1 MKVQAN
7 TYDAEMGRT
16 GGGTFNTF
24 LRSGTNE
31 IHGSA
36 FGYLRRTEW
45 LANNFFSNRAGQPIP
60 DQPFKNY
67 GGSIGGPVRGNNY
80 LLDGVP
86 ITDSTN
92 RAVII
97 PTIESVQ
104 EV

>member
-36 FGYLRRTEW
+36 FGYLRRTDW
-45 LANNFFSNRAGQPIP
+45 LANNFFSNRAGQA
-60 DQPFKNY
+60 N
-67 GGSIGGPVRGNNY
+67 SGPALQELWRFHRR
-80 LLDGVP
+80 
-86 ITDSTN
+86 S
-92 RAVII
+92 RAH
-97 PTIESVQ
+97 SQ
-104 EV
+104 NL